1 MIIFDDTQTI
11 IQRLAGDSSSTY
23 TTFLNL
29 MLNAGYKEILAVLG
43 RPVTEK
49 TKTTTTVAGQ
59 QGYQMPADFSCL
71 KSIKIAVGSSTYT
84 PDEEESQEQW
94 DYLNMQT
101 LSGDIPGSYFVRP
114 RFGFGGTEVQL
125 YPIPSTN
132 GNTITLV
139 YEAIDRDLS
148 VLKYTTDTIALT
160 NGSATVTG
168 SGTAFTRAMVG
179 RYLQVTDSDG
189 DGLWYK
195 ISGFSSSTVI
205 TLENY
210 YQGTT
215 DSSNN
220 YQIAEAFGLPEDLHM
235 LPIYYA
241 LWHYALFRRDN
252 GQTTQYERLYLAGLQ
267 RAKQTY
273 GSKTRSNIIKGKQR
287 LSASGGGSYPS
298 FFPARIT

>member
-1 MIIFDDTQTI
+1 MIIWDDCQATA
-11 IQRLAGDSSSTY
+11 QRLAGDTSSTY

-29 MLNAGYKEILAVLG
+29 MLNTGYKEVLAELG

-59 QGYQMPADFSCL
+59 RGYQMPIDFNWL
-71 KSIKIAVGSSTYT
+71 KAIKVTVGSTVYT

-101 LSGDIPGSYFVRP
+101 RSGDIPEVYFVRP
-114 RFGFGGTEVQL
+114 RFGFQGAEVQL
-125 YPIPSTN
+125 YPIPSSN

-148 VLKYTTDTIALT
+148 QAKYTTGTIAVN

-168 SGTAFTRAMVG
+168 TATTFTAAMVG
-179 RYLQVTDSDG
+179 RYLQITSDTG

-195 ISGFSSSTVI
+195 VSGFTSTTSI

-215 DSSNN
+215 VSGVN

-241 LWHYALFRRDN
+241 VWHYSMFRRDK
-252 GQTTQYERLYLAGLQ
+252 TRTDEYSALYKLGMVD
-267 RAKQTY
+267 AKRRY
-273 GSKTRSNIIKGKQR
+273 GTKTRSNLIKGKYR
-287 LSASGGGSYPS
+287 LGNTGGTYPRH
-298 FFPARIT
+298 FPLNIV